1 MTTFTPMDEVI
12 SRKRKQEPAN
22 LSDYVYSSPNSPSL
36 PVNLPT
42 SDVMDHGHGLGF
54 DSMLNSFE
62 YPAVTDFQQQ
72 PFMHHVTDQF
82 TNGHNSRRHSVAI
95 GDLDYHHYHTLN
107 AEMPNSYNNDRFDYV
122 KQEPLDSLD
131 WGNSD
136 FQHLLG
142 GDGDHGTAIGGTTSI
157 PSSFSSHS
165 SGTTFDS
172 MGTLDYPPATHQ
184 RTMSLRLENL
194 SSYHDHTTAASAS
207 PTTPVFFS
215 PSFLDSLS
223 TSTEEDGNSFTNHSF
238 VDSMSM
244 AGPAAGITVPSANG
258 GFATTTTTTD
268 NQGLPSDFMVHP
280 EQLAMFTAN
289 TTNQQQQPS
298 GMWAMESIPNA
309 TKRQSISKRRPSGS
323 SKSNKSP
330 PPSSPA
336 NTMSTCSPSP
346 PITPS
351 QHING
356 FDSFHHAH
364 PSIPEEDDDTATTTT
379 ARKAKAKVTKPR
391 KSTPTAT
398 TRRAANS
405 ADDDIDDEDDNA
417 IEHRTVAERRAKN
430 SLVSARIIQGAN
442 TATQLKP
449 LIQQYLLSD
458 NPSACGEHSIT
469 LLSSKVAQ
477 KSYGTEK
484 RFLCPPPTTILSG
497 ASWWT
502 SNVDGQDD
510 IATTKF
516 YRSSSSLSGGSG
528 GDGTLCAPK
537 LTIHISG
544 EPTSQNGSLEW
555 HHANGSVIDNTSS
568 LAAAAN
574 ASSLGQATISGKC
587 VSKQLHINDADEK
600 RRRVEVMAKIQLGNG
615 LHLGTLA
622 SKGIKVISK
631 PSKKRQ
637 SVKNMELCIHH
648 GTTVSLFNRIR
659 SQTVSTKYLGVSN
672 GESSSSANDS
682 TGACFVARTSSWDPF
697 VIWIVDTSRSPELA
711 STTQPTMH
719 HHPLNPDFPPPP
731 AIALQSGL
739 SPQDPVALHYN
750 QPVVLQ
756 CVSTGLVSPVM
767 VIRKVDKGSAVLGGN
782 RVEDLSGITG
792 GECGDEAIGD
802 PVSQLHKIAFQIVQ
816 DPSVAY
822 HNKANYYPHPH
833 IHHPTMT
840 AASSDWT
847 LPHISHP
854 VTYLACLNDVVGM
867 HKTTTPRTLISTRPP
882 ASPSTPTS
890 TQISPWATSTSSSL
904 LYDNANDLSSVVSS
918 EIEPAGKVV
927 RKRRVSCDVVGKS
940 GNHLVNSKFTLGGGA
955 NFGKPSSSN
964 SQRRRVNSL
973 NDVPTKA
980 TTSAT
985 TTAATTTADGNIG
998 SSNGGRRGSVAADR
1012 RTSISSDNGN
1022 PVDGNCWTEDVSDA
1036 AVWTIVG
1043 TETLTYT
1050 FWTPPTTATTLSTS
1064 SSPSSSSMSQQLQ
1077 QHQQQQDDGDDDT
1090 STIFNNP
1097 FTNPHYSHP
1106 ITPFPVIDHVNAPTS
1121 STMMIS
1127 GENLARDLTVWFG
1140 DVKAPSTE
1148 YKSRDLLSCNIPD
1161 ESELAASL
1169 VTRADEDDAA
1179 LRKLPILLVR
1189 GDGVVYRTGQFYTF

>member
-1 MTTFTPMDEVI
+1 MTTLTPMDEVI

-36 PVNLPT
+36 PMNLPT

-62 YPAVTDFQQQ
+62 YPAMNDFQQQ

-107 AEMPNSYNNDRFDYV
+107 AEMANNYNNDRFDYV
-122 KQEPLDSLD
+122 KQEPLDSLA

-142 GDGDHGTAIGGTTSI
+142 GDGDHGTAISGTTSI

-172 MGTLDYPPATHQ
+172 MNTLDYTPAPHQ

-194 SSYHDHTTAASAS
+194 SSYHDHTATSAS

-244 AGPAAGITVPSANG
+244 AGPATGVTVPCANG
-258 GFATTTTTTD
+258 GFATTATTTD
-268 NQGLPSDFMVHP
+268 NQGLPSDFLVHP

-289 TTNQQQQPS
+289 TTNQQQQQPS
-298 GMWAMESIPNA
+298 GMWGLESTTNS
-309 TKRQSISKRRPSGS
+309 TKRQSISKRRPSS
-323 SKSNKSP
+323 SNKSNKSP

-364 PSIPEEDDDTATTTT
+364 PSIPEEDDDIATTTT
-379 ARKAKAKVTKPR
+379 PTRKAKAKLTKPK
-391 KSTPTAT
+391 KSTPPTTT
-398 TRRAANS
+398 TRRTATS
-405 ADDDIDDEDDNA
+405 ADDDVDDEDDNA
-417 IEHRTVAERRAKN
+417 TEHRTVAERRAKN
-430 SLVSARIIQGAN
+430 SLVSARILQGAN
-442 TATQLKP
+442 SATQLKP

-458 NPSACGEHSIT
+458 NPSACGERSIT

-510 IATTKF
+510 MGTTKF
-516 YRSSSSLSGGSG
+516 YRSSSG

-555 HHANGSVIDNTSS
+555 HHANGSVIDSTSS
-568 LAAAAN
+568 LAAAVN
-574 ASSLGQATISGKC
+574 ASHLGQATISGKC

-672 GESSSSANDS
+672 GESSSSSGNDN

-782 RVEDLSGITG
+782 RVEDLSGMTG

-833 IHHPTMT
+833 LHHPTMMA

-890 TQISPWATSTSSSL
+890 TPYSPWATPSL
-904 LYDNANDLSSVVSS
+904 LYDTANDVSSVVSS

-940 GNHLVNSKFTLGGGA
+940 GNPLVHSKFTGNGGA
-955 NFGKPSSSN
+955 NFGGKPCN
-964 SQRRRVNSL
+964 NNNNQRRRVNSL
-973 NDVPTKA
+973 NDVPTKG
-980 TTSAT
+980 TST
-985 TTAATTTADGNIG
+985 TTEVGNSTAA
-998 SSNGGRRGSVAADR
+998 GRRGSVAAADR

-1050 FWTPPTTATTLSTS
+1050 FWTPPPEPA
-1064 SSPSSSSMSQQLQ
+1064 
-1077 QHQQQQDDGDDDT
+1077 
-1090 STIFNNP
+1090 IFNHP
-1097 FTNPHYSHP
+1097 FTQPHSSHP
-1106 ITPFPVIDHVNAPTS
+1106 ITPFPIIEQVNAPTS

-1127 GENLARDLTVWFG
+1127 GEHLARDLTVWFG

-1161 ESELAASL
+1161 ESELATSL
-1169 VTRADEDDAA
+1169 VTRADQDDAA